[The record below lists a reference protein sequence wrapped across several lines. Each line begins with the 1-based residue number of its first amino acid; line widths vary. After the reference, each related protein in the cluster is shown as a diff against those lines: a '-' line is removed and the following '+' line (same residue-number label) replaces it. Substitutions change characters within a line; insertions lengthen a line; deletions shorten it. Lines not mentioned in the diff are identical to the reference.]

1 MIRLYTLILDDLL
14 SRRAEEGDLSQELE
28 AVYATALT
36 DVRAAMSEDQQAEI
50 EKLYSSSSRLPED
63 VRKIVDKVLQ
73 RKKQA

>member
-1 MIRLYTLILDDLL
+1 
-14 SRRAEEGDLSQELE
+14 
-28 AVYATALT
+28 VYATALT